1 MQAPGGDGM
10 DKCII
15 LIAAVLLA
23 AAGVA
28 LACLMHFPAQQ
39 HASPPSRMTELGLML
54 LEEEGGVYVLAVTDN
69 SLACRAGI
77 EPGDLLTEAD
87 GVTLTEITQ
96 LEGMLQASPA
106 DGLLHLCLTRDG
118 MPMTL
123 ALPVQ

>member
-1 MQAPGGDGM
+1 M
-10 DKCII
+10 DKRII

-28 LACLMHFPAQQ
+28 LACLHFPAQQ

-106 DGLLHLCLTRDG
+106 GGLLHLCLTRDG

>member
-1 MQAPGGDGM
+1 MG
-10 DKCII
+10 KRLI
-15 LIAAVLLA
+15 LVMALALA
-23 AAGVA
+23 AMGLA
-28 LACLMHFPAQQ
+28 LAFLCAPAREN
-39 HASPPSRMTELGLML
+39 AAPPARMTELGLML